1 MNYSICFPLKAYKY
15 FRERIPIQK
24 KKGHRKELEIIKDI
38 LESVLLC
45 GGLTK
50 TFIMYRAYLSYKS
63 LTKYLDKLLRAKLL
77 MKDGS
82 KYYLTDKGKVFL
94 KIYKEYY
101 KALKELEKEYESLEK
116 TKQKLKEMLSK
127 NKGPI

>member
-1 MNYSICFPLKAYKY
+1 
-15 FRERIPIQK
+15 
-24 KKGHRKELEIIKDI
+24 LEIIKDI

-45 GGLTK
+45 DGLTK
-50 TFIMYRAYLSYKS
+50 TFIMYRAYLSYKL
-63 LTKYLDKLLRAKLL
+63 LTKYLDKLLRAELL

-82 KYYLTDKGKVFL
+82 KYHLTDKGKVFL
-94 KIYKEYY
+94 KIYKEYC

-127 NKGPI
+127 NKFPI